1 MGLLSY
7 VLCAKLKYILHI
19 LVFTTRWENLVWTR
33 YAQVF
38 IFPWIITMFC
48 SVLSKVQTQDL
59 LFCMNCEKSL
69 LASLP
74 YMPPIFILL
83 GLPKKY
89 ICLFMHNFLSVQSGS
104 EKGLPKKRWS
114 NTSTLNC
121 TFLIQKSWRT
131 HCSLLLKAGGTYLK
145 TDAEGKWKGD
155 ENQEPWNP
163 CEEKTTHTH
172 SRTTFVGCNKKIGR
186 IKIFVVVLWT
196 KTQD

>member
-1 MGLLSY
+1 MWTNQETLNNLEAGSNIH
-7 VLCAKLKYILHI
+7 V
-19 LVFTTRWENLVWTR
+19 VFGIGKPFSCYRTFTWLDCR
-33 YAQVF
+33 
-38 IFPWIITMFC
+38 IFF
-48 SVLSKVQTQDL
+48 S
-59 LFCMNCEKSL
+59 E
-69 LASLP
+69 P
-74 YMPPIFILL
+74 Y
-83 GLPKKY
+83 
-89 ICLFMHNFLSVQSGS
+89 CDVQSGS